1 MHKHK
6 RGRDPAKTTCRDNPK
21 GGPSPALTRA
31 SNMCV
36 ALERRA
42 TRMRA
47 KGLTPVEKEEMI
59 RKTMLLVEELKRR

>member
-1 MHKHK
+1 MRMHK
-6 RGRDPAKTTCRDNPK
+6 RWRDPAKTTCRDNPK

-47 KGLTPVEKEEMI
+47 KVLTPVEKEEMI
-59 RKTMLLVEELKRR
+59 RKTMLLVEELKQR